1 MHFFSM
7 MQYALTANLKRG
19 TSQGN
24 NVNEQNNAMASRL
37 FDLLLE

>member
-7 MQYALTANLKRG
+7 MQYVLTANLKKG

-24 NVNEQNNAMASRL
+24 IRNKQNNAMASRL